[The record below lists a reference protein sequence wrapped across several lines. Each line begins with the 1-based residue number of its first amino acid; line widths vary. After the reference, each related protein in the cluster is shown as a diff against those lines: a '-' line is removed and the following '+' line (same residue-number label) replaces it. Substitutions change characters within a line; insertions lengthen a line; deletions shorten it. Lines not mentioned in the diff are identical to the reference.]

1 MMNLPLNQDGG
12 GSLLFIQSKLL
23 KGKFQ
28 LQNIL
33 KLFRYTDRVLGGMLV
48 SELCFFCC
56 NFSSLISILLLGTS
70 LYISVF

>member
-33 KLFRYTDRVLGGMLV
+33 KLFRYTDRVLGEYL
-48 SELCFFCC
+48 
-56 NFSSLISILLLGTS
+56 
-70 LYISVF
+70 